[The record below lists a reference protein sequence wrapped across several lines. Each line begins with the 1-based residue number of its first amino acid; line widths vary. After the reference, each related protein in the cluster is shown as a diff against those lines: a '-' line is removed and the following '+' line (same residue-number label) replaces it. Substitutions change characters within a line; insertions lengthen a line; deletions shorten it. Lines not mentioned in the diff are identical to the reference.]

1 MVDLKH
7 SYENKIERIKSMS
20 QDEHSYK
27 INYNILERK
36 QLLSDVAS
44 YAHLVPGIFH
54 HVSHVI
60 DDALGARVRVNPHKH
75 FVAFSSSPLLSFTK
89 KIE

>member
-1 MVDLKH
+1 
-7 SYENKIERIKSMS
+7 MS

-60 DDALGARVRVNPHKH
+60 DGHVSESIPTNTLSH
-75 FVAFSSSPLLSFTK
+75 FLLLLCYPSQRK
-89 KIE
+89 LNKRR

>member
-44 YAHLVPGIFH
+44 YAHLV

-60 DDALGARVRVNPHKH
+60 DGALGARVRVNPHKC
-75 FVAFSSSPLLSFTK
+75 FVAFSSPLLSFTK